1 MTQPQ
6 PNTPQPIVTSV
17 PALIRH
23 SHTVWRLLLEN
34 ATKETIAVPLTDDT
48 IECLVFRGNIGD
60 VFSASGVS
68 KSYYSP
74 IRKFLMEC
82 GAITILER
90 GTAHNPSLVVL
101 DPDRPPPTVLP
112 SIVKSEEERLTLAE
126 EVGRLSHTVEVW
138 ETRLGGINIQEALR
152 NFERRISRLE
162 SADKREIGESD

>member
-1 MTQPQ
+1 
-6 PNTPQPIVTSV
+6 
-17 PALIRH
+17 
-23 SHTVWRLLLEN
+23 
-34 ATKETIAVPLTDDT
+34 
-48 IECLVFRGNIGD
+48 
-60 VFSASGVS
+60 
-68 KSYYSP
+68 
-74 IRKFLMEC
+74 MEC